1 MYQDV
6 VELRSF
12 YKTPLGRITSRL
24 VRQQITALWPD
35 VAAMD
40 IMGLGFA
47 CPYLDVFRCRANH
60 VINIMP
66 AAQGVLRWP
75 ERAGN
80 LTALAREG
88 NLPVKDAAIDRLL
101 VIHALE
107 HTDNSRHTLREIW
120 RTLAPGGRVIIIVP
134 NRLGFWA
141 RTDRTP
147 FGHGTP
153 YSALQLRQLLSDNML
168 TPLRT
173 ASALHLPPFKSRSLL
188 SLITTLEGT
197 GQRWWRN
204 LAGLLII
211 EAEKQI
217 YATGSDI
224 GKSERVR
231 QQAGAATGH

>member
-24 VRQQITALWPD
+24 VRRQITALWPD
-35 VAAMD
+35 VGGMD
-40 IMGLGFA
+40 VMGLGYA
-47 CPYLDVFRCRANH
+47 IPYLDAFRCRANH

-75 ERAGN
+75 KRAGN

-107 HTDNSRHTLREIW
+107 HTDNSRHSLRELW

-134 NRLGFWA
+134 NRLGLWA

-153 YSALQLRQLLSDNML
+153 YSAIQLRQLLSDNML

-173 ASALHLPPFKSRSLL
+173 ASALHMPPFKSRSLL

-231 QQAGAATGH
+231 QPAGAATGH